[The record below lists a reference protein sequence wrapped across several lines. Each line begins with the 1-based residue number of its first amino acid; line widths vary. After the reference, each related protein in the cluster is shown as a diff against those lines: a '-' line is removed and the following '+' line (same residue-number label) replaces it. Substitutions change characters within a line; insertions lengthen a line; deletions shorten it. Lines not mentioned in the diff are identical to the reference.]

1 MNGDPAAPGDEVPT
15 SDSGP
20 GAEAALGPTLV
31 AAPGGEPLVFEQP
44 LNERMRAFL
53 RIDFLYTQAVFHAN
67 SRSQWGSRAAVTS
80 ILDILAIITRTD
92 TRADVLKELERQTM
106 VFNDYLRRPG
116 VDTDRL
122 QGLVANLQ
130 RLRTDLLGAG
140 SAYLQPLRDSAF
152 LAAVRHR
159 STIPGGSCEFD
170 LPDFYFWLSQS
181 PETREATLNK
191 WLAML
196 RPLCDAIAE
205 LLWLTRQGGKS
216 RREVAAHGVFHITF
230 ERDNPVQLLRVVV
243 PAGLGIYP
251 EISGSHYRSS
261 VRFVLWQG
269 PEERPR
275 QAQQDI
281 PFEMI
286 CCG

>member
-1 MNGDPAAPGDEVPT
+1 VTEDTAAT
-15 SDSGP
+15 
-20 GAEAALGPTLV
+20 
-31 AAPGGEPLVFEQP
+31 GEPIPAPVPVPVHEGEQLVFEQP

-67 SRSQWGSRAAVTS
+67 SHSQWGSRAAVTS
-80 ILDILAIITRTD
+80 ILDILAIITRAD
-92 TRADVLKELERQTM
+92 TRAEVLKELERQTM

-130 RLRTDLLGAG
+130 RLRTELLGAG

-170 LPDFYFWLSQS
+170 LPDFYYWLSQA

-205 LLWLTRQGGKS
+205 LLWLTRQGGRS
-216 RREVAAHGVFHITF
+216 RRETAVHGVFHITF

-243 PAGLGIYP
+243 PASLGIYP

>member
-1 MNGDPAAPGDEVPT
+1 MTEEPAAT
-15 SDSGP
+15 
-20 GAEAALGPTLV
+20 
-31 AAPGGEPLVFEQP
+31 GEPLPVPAPVHEGGQLVFEQP
-44 LNERMRAFL
+44 LNERVRAFL

-92 TRADVLKELERQTM
+92 TRAEVLKELERQTM
-106 VFNDYLRRPG
+106 AFNDYLRRPG

-130 RLRTDLLGAG
+130 RLRNELLGAG

-159 STIPGGSCEFD
+159 SSIPGGSCEFD
-170 LPDFYFWLSQS
+170 LPDFYFWLSQA
-181 PETREATLNK
+181 PEVREATLNK
-191 WLAML
+191 WLSML
-196 RPLCDAIAE
+196 RPLCDSIAE
-205 LLWLTRQGGKS
+205 LLWLTRQGGRS
-216 RREVAAHGVFHITF
+216 RRETAVHGVFHITF
-230 ERDNPVQLLRVVV
+230 EREHPVQLLRVVV
-243 PAGLGIYP
+243 PADLRIYP

>member
-1 MNGDPAAPGDEVPT
+1 
-15 SDSGP
+15 
-20 GAEAALGPTLV
+20 
-31 AAPGGEPLVFEQP
+31 
-44 LNERMRAFL
+44 MRAFL

-106 VFNDYLRRPG
+106 AFNDYLRRPG

-130 RLRTDLLGAG
+130 RLRTELLGAG

-159 STIPGGSCEFD
+159 SSIPGGSCEFD
-170 LPDFYFWLSQS
+170 LPDFYFWLSQT

-191 WLAML
+191 WLSML

-205 LLWLTRQGGKS
+205 LLWLTRQGGRS
-216 RREVAAHGVFHITF
+216 RRETAVQGVFHITF

-243 PAGLGIYP
+243 PADLGIYP

>member
-1 MNGDPAAPGDEVPT
+1 MTEEPAAT
-15 SDSGP
+15 
-20 GAEAALGPTLV
+20 
-31 AAPGGEPLVFEQP
+31 GEPLPVPAPVHEGGQLVFEQP

-92 TRADVLKELERQTM
+92 TRAEVLKELERQTM
-106 VFNDYLRRPG
+106 AFNDYLRRPG

-130 RLRTDLLGAG
+130 RLRNELLGAG
-140 SAYLQPLRDSAF
+140 SADRQPLRDSAF

-159 STIPGGSCEFD
+159 SSIPGGSCEFD
-170 LPDFYFWLSQS
+170 LPDFYFWLSQA
-181 PETREATLNK
+181 PEVREATLNK
-191 WLAML
+191 WLSML
-196 RPLCDAIAE
+196 RPLCDSIAE
-205 LLWLTRQGGKS
+205 LLWLTRQGGRS
-216 RREVAAHGVFHITF
+216 RRETAVHGVFHITF
-230 ERDNPVQLLRVVV
+230 EREHPVQLLRVVV
-243 PAGLGIYP
+243 PADLRIYP

>member
-1 MNGDPAAPGDEVPT
+1 VHE
-15 SDSGP
+15 
-20 GAEAALGPTLV
+20 
-31 AAPGGEPLVFEQP
+31 GEQLVFEQP

-80 ILDILAIITRTD
+80 ILDILAIITRAD
-92 TRADVLKELERQTM
+92 TRAEVLKELERQTM

-130 RLRTDLLGAG
+130 RLRTELLGAG

-170 LPDFYFWLSQS
+170 LPDFYYWLSQA
-181 PETREATLNK
+181 PEAREATLNK

-216 RREVAAHGVFHITF
+216 RRETAVHGVFHITF

-243 PAGLGIYP
+243 PASLGIYP

>member
-1 MNGDPAAPGDEVPT
+1 MTEENAANGEPLPVPT
-15 SDSGP
+15 P
-20 GAEAALGPTLV
+20 VQE
-31 AAPGGEPLVFEQP
+31 GGQLVFEQP

-92 TRADVLKELERQTM
+92 TRAEVLKELERQTM
-106 VFNDYLRRPG
+106 AFNDYLRRPG

-130 RLRTDLLGAG
+130 RLRNELLGAG

-159 STIPGGSCEFD
+159 SSIPGGSCEFD
-170 LPDFYFWLSQS
+170 LPDFYFWLSQA
-181 PETREATLNK
+181 PEVREATLNK
-191 WLAML
+191 WLSML
-196 RPLCDAIAE
+196 RPLCDSIAE
-205 LLWLTRQGGKS
+205 LLWLTRQGGRS
-216 RREVAAHGVFHITF
+216 RRETAVHGVFHITF
-230 ERDNPVQLLRVVV
+230 EREHPVQLLRVVV
-243 PAGLGIYP
+243 PADLRIYP

>member
-1 MNGDPAAPGDEVPT
+1 MTEETAATGEPLPVPT
-15 SDSGP
+15 P
-20 GAEAALGPTLV
+20 V
-31 AAPGGEPLVFEQP
+31 HQGEQLVFEQP

-92 TRADVLKELERQTM
+92 TRAEVLKELERQTM
-106 VFNDYLRRPG
+106 AFNDYLRRPG

-130 RLRTDLLGAG
+130 RLRNELLGAG

-159 STIPGGSCEFD
+159 SSIPGGSCEFD
-170 LPDFYFWLSQS
+170 LPDFYFWLSQA
-181 PETREATLNK
+181 PEVREATLNK
-191 WLAML
+191 WLSML
-196 RPLCDAIAE
+196 RPLCDSIAE
-205 LLWLTRQGGKS
+205 LLWLTRQGGRS
-216 RREVAAHGVFHITF
+216 RRETAVHGVFHITF
-230 ERDNPVQLLRVVV
+230 ERENPVQLLRVVV
-243 PAGLGIYP
+243 PADLRIYP

>member
-1 MNGDPAAPGDEVPT
+1 MNGDTAGPADDLAAPASIAAPAA
-15 SDSGP
+15 
-20 GAEAALGPTLV
+20 
-31 AAPGGEPLVFEQP
+31 GGEPLVFEQP

-53 RIDFLYTQAVFHAN
+53 RIDFLYNQAVFHAN

-80 ILDILAIITRTD
+80 ILDILSIITRTD
-92 TRADVLKELERQTM
+92 ARADVLKELERQSLVM
-106 VFNDYLRRPG
+106 NEWLRRPG

-130 RLRTDLLGAG
+130 RLRNDLLGAG
-140 SAYLQPLRDSAF
+140 SAYLAPLRDSAF

-170 LPDFYFWLSQS
+170 LPDFYFWLSQP
-181 PETREATLNK
+181 PEMRESALNK

-216 RREVAAHGVFHITF
+216 RRETAVQGVFHITF
-230 ERDNPVQLLRVVV
+230 ERENPVQLLRVVV
-243 PAGLGIYP
+243 PAELGIYP

-261 VRFVLWQG
+261 VRFVVWQG

-275 QAQQDI
+275 QAQQDVA
-281 PFEMI
+281 FEMI

>member
-1 MNGDPAAPGDEVPT
+1 MTEEPAAT
-15 SDSGP
+15 
-20 GAEAALGPTLV
+20 
-31 AAPGGEPLVFEQP
+31 GEPLPVPAPVHEGGQLVFEQP

-80 ILDILAIITRTD
+80 VLDILAIITRTD

-106 VFNDYLRRPG
+106 AFNDYLRRPG

-130 RLRTDLLGAG
+130 RLRTELLGAG

-159 STIPGGSCEFD
+159 SSIPGGSCEFD
-170 LPDFYFWLSQS
+170 LPDFYFWLSQA
-181 PETREATLNK
+181 PEVREATLNK
-191 WLAML
+191 WLSML
-196 RPLCDAIAE
+196 RPLCDSIAE
-205 LLWLTRQGGKS
+205 LLWLTRQGGRS
-216 RREVAAHGVFHITF
+216 RRETAVHGVFHITF
-230 ERDNPVQLLRVVV
+230 EREHPVQLLRVVV
-243 PAGLGIYP
+243 PADLRIYP

>member
-1 MNGDPAAPGDEVPT
+1 MTEEPAAT
-15 SDSGP
+15 
-20 GAEAALGPTLV
+20 
-31 AAPGGEPLVFEQP
+31 GEPLPVPAPVHEGGQLVFEQP

-92 TRADVLKELERQTM
+92 TRAEVLKELERQTM
-106 VFNDYLRRPG
+106 AFNDYLRRPG

-130 RLRTDLLGAG
+130 RLRNELLGAG

-159 STIPGGSCEFD
+159 SSIPGGSCEFD
-170 LPDFYFWLSQS
+170 LPDFYFWLSQA
-181 PETREATLNK
+181 PEVREATLNK
-191 WLAML
+191 WLSLL
-196 RPLCDAIAE
+196 RPLCDSIAE
-205 LLWLTRQGGKS
+205 LLWLTRQGGRS
-216 RREVAAHGVFHITF
+216 RRETAVHGVFHITF
-230 ERDNPVQLLRVVV
+230 EREHPVQLLRVVV
-243 PAGLGIYP
+243 PADLRIYP

-275 QAQQDI
+275 QAQQVI

>member
-1 MNGDPAAPGDEVPT
+1 MTEEPAVT
-15 SDSGP
+15 
-20 GAEAALGPTLV
+20 
-31 AAPGGEPLVFEQP
+31 GEPRPVPAPVHEGGQFVFEQP

-106 VFNDYLRRPG
+106 AFNDYLRRPG

-130 RLRTDLLGAG
+130 RLRTELLGAG

-152 LAAVRHR
+152 IAAVRHR
-159 STIPGGSCEFD
+159 SSIPGGSCEFD
-170 LPDFYFWLSQS
+170 LPDFYFWLSQT
-181 PETREATLNK
+181 PDVRETTLNR
-191 WLAML
+191 WIAML
-196 RPLCDAIAE
+196 RPLCDSIAE
-205 LLWLTRQGGKS
+205 LLWLTRQGGRS
-216 RREVAAHGVFHITF
+216 RRETAVQGVFHITF
-230 ERDNPVQLLRVVV
+230 ERENPVQLLRVVV
-243 PAGLGIYP
+243 PADLGIYP